1 MCNSLC
7 NVSHKIKKKN
17 LLKQN
22 LRSIIVNQ
30 SKALNIY
37 PLSRFCYF
45 KHFHTFKIL
54 GGGCHKFLHD
64 FEGKYM
70 EYICSHKLSSRK
82 KMSHHNTWNAEKM
95 THWSKGYRRILIK
108 HEDSIS
114 VYNHV
119 KHHSKILKSNFHFW
133 DSCKLLKYKSNSC
146 VYTFTRFDTKWWI
159 TRIYVHVKKRN
170 LH

>member
-1 MCNSLC
+1 MCNSSC

-30 SKALNIY
+30 SKALNKY
-37 PLSRFCYF
+37 PLPRFCYF
-45 KHFHTFKIL
+45 KHFHTFKIKL
-54 GGGCHKFLHD
+54 GDTNFFTTLRA
-64 FEGKYM
+64 
-70 EYICSHKLSSRK
+70 SRWNIYVVTSWVLERKCPITIHEMQK
-82 KMSHHNTWNAEKM
+82 KW
-95 THWSKGYRRILIK
+95 HWSKGYSRILIK

-114 VYNHV
+114 VYNQV
-119 KHHSKILKSNFHFW
+119 KHQSKILKSNFHFW

-159 TRIYVHVKKRN
+159 CRIYVHVKKRN